1 VSYPIPFFC
10 LTKKKYKIMPCD
22 ISTGRTEACKESV
35 GGLRNIYIG
44 NFSSLLYFDAT
55 SNMDAD
61 EQVTALT
68 SPLTV
73 YKFELR
79 GDNNTFE
86 ETNENS
92 RDNGTSF
99 WTQTGTIALKKQDAA
114 TQKALKLLSYGR
126 PHILIE
132 DYNGN
137 FRLAGAQNGVEVSVG
152 TATGGAM
159 GDLNGYNITFEG
171 KEKEPAFFVATNAV
185 GIGADFDV
193 STTVINP

>member
-1 VSYPIPFFC
+1 
-10 LTKKKYKIMPCD
+10 MPCD

-44 NFSSLLYFDAT
+44 NFDSALFADAT
-55 SNMDAD
+55 ANVDAD
-61 EQVTALT
+61 DQIT
-68 SPLTV
+68 SLSGTLVV

-99 WTQTGTIALKKQDAA
+99 WTQTGTIALKKQDAS

-137 FRLAGAQNGVEVSVG
+137 FRLAGIQNGVEVSVG

-171 KEKEPAFFVATNAV
+171 KEKEPAFFVSPTIV
-185 GIGADFDV
+185 GAGAAFDV
-193 STTVINP
+193 SPTVINP

>member
-1 VSYPIPFFC
+1 MS
-10 LTKKKYKIMPCD
+10 CD
-22 ISTGRTEACKESV
+22 ITTGRTEACKESV

-44 NFSSLLYFDAT
+44 NYVDGLYADAT
-55 SNMDAD
+55 TAANLGTD
-61 EQVTALT
+61 EQIIGLT
-68 SPLTV
+68 TSLVV

-99 WTQTGTIALKKQDAA
+99 WTQTGAIVLKKQDAA

-137 FRLAGAQNGVEVSVG
+137 FRLAGLQNGVEVSVS

-159 GDLNGYNITFEG
+159 GDLNGYNLSFEG
-171 KEKEPAFFVATNAV
+171 KEKEPAYFVDSAIV
-185 GIGADFDV
+185 GAALAFDV
-193 STTVINP
+193 NATVINP

>member
-1 VSYPIPFFC
+1 MS
-10 LTKKKYKIMPCD
+10 CD
-22 ISTGRTEACKESV
+22 ITTGRTEACKESI

-44 NFSSLLYFDAT
+44 NFDAT
-55 SNMDAD
+55 LYDGKTVDSNDII
-61 EQVTALT
+61 TALA

-99 WTQTGTIALKKQDAA
+99 WTQTGAIVLKKQDAA
-114 TQKALKLLSYGR
+114 TQAALKLLSYGR

-137 FRLAGAQNGVEVSVG
+137 FRLAGAQNGVEVSVN

-159 GDLNGYNITFEG
+159 GDLNGYNISFEG
-171 KEKEPAFFVATNAV
+171 KEKEPAYFVDSTAV
-185 GIGADFDV
+185 GAAQDFDV